1 MGLDLQKITERQVS
15 KVLGLLRG
23 ADEAIERGSGTQPC
37 LVLPGPLGNEVAV
50 VKSEGVALAW
60 PCGWAPLKSP
70 WEEPD
75 GSFSWGP
82 EREVLTSV
90 IAQAVPLPSSPATLS
105 RSQGK

>member
-1 MGLDLQKITERQVS
+1 MGLDLQKITECQVS